1 MVRFSTTILKF
12 KEQGEKTGWT
22 YIEIPR
28 NLGEK
33 LKPGQRRSF
42 RVRGKIDSY
51 SIEGVALLPIK
62 GKGFIM
68 PLNAAIRK
76 GIGKSKG
83 AMVKL
88 QLESDDD
95 FTIALPTELME
106 CLENEPR
113 ALSFFQKL
121 TKGHQD
127 YFIKWVISAK
137 TEETKARRMG
147 QMIAALA
154 KSQDY
159 GTMLRSLKQNR
170 ADLMG
175 Q

>member
-1 MVRFSTTILKF
+1 MVKFSTTILQF

-28 NLGEK
+28 DIGEK

-42 RVRGKIDSY
+42 RVKGKIDRFPV
-51 SIEGVALLPIK
+51 EGIALLPIK

-68 PLNAAIRK
+68 ALNAAIRK

-83 AMVKL
+83 AIVKL
-88 QLESDDD
+88 QLEADDN
-95 FTIALPTELME
+95 FSIILPPELME
-106 CLENEPR
+106 CLQDEPK
-113 ALSFFQKL
+113 ALAFFQKL

-147 QMIAALA
+147 QMIAGLA
-154 KSQDY
+154 RGQDF
-159 GTMLRSLKQNR
+159 GMMLRSLKQDR

-175 Q
+175 K